1 MAQYDVNIDLANQ
14 AKKEMSDII
23 ATADPRV
30 LNRLGAFSA
39 LFEVDFSRYRQPIL
53 VLKTEEPGSKQL
65 LAMQYDRIE
74 GVCHDMIN
82 HLVNDCVVMGAEPL
96 TVQDAI
102 ICGKMDKEII
112 TRIVRSLTEA
122 CRNNDCILTGGETS
136 EQPKVLGEN
145 TYILTS
151 SIVGIVEKSD
161 ILDGSAIEAGD
172 IVLSLASNGVH
183 TNGYTL
189 VRTILAEHPEL
200 LTQDIDG
207 ETFLDA
213 VLKPHRAYYP
223 ILRGLFSQHILH
235 GLAHITGG
243 GIRENLNRI
252 LPSGLDAQIDLS
264 AYKIPTIFRVLR
276 EVGQVSDAEMLRTF
290 NMGVGI
296 AAVTAPAHVDTVIAH
311 CQRLGVA
318 CMPIGVIQPGNQT
331 VQTVGTL
338 RWK

>member
-1 MAQYDVNIDLANQ
+1 
-14 AKKEMSDII
+14 
-23 ATADPRV
+23 
-30 LNRLGAFSA
+30 
-39 LFEVDFSRYRQPIL
+39 
-53 VLKTEEPGSKQL
+53 
-65 LAMQYDRIE
+65 
-74 GVCHDMIN
+74 HDMIN

-252 LPSGLDAQIDLS
+252 LPSGLDAQI
-264 AYKIPTIFRVLR
+264 
-276 EVGQVSDAEMLRTF
+276 
-290 NMGVGI
+290 
-296 AAVTAPAHVDTVIAH
+296 
-311 CQRLGVA
+311 
-318 CMPIGVIQPGNQT
+318 
-331 VQTVGTL
+331 
-338 RWK
+338 